1 MSFIDALSDDKYNI
15 TNALSHSQALH
26 ANEKSPALIIP
37 RIKRSNVEFGIR
49 HYAGDV
55 LYDAT
60 DFVTKNQGTS

>member
-1 MSFIDALSDDKYNI
+1 MTKYILSN
-15 TNALSHSQALH
+15 TLHSQALH
-26 ANEKSPALIIP
+26 ANGKSPALIIP

-60 DFVTKNQGTS
+60 DFVTKNQVSQFFPS